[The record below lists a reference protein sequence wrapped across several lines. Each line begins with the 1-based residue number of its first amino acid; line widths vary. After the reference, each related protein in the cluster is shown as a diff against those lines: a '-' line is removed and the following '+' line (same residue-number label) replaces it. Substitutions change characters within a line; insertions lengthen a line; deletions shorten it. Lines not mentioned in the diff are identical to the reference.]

1 MKKSVSIVVGFQV
14 IIAALLQ
21 IAKIPRVKSSDYYFC
36 NMYSEYKIFQSR
48 FQLCKISFGFYVGR
62 LRCRHFKEMQNLC
75 QLPFITKDKC
85 GIHID
90 TNQDQITYYIKLTQ
104 IVAAVRTFKKI
115 DAVASNT
122 ASPYVIY
129 TVVRRNFPIW
139 FLPHSGQMKTSNL
152 LHSIGVT
159 FLVPLL
165 LLELKSLEF

>member
-115 DAVASNT
+115 DAMASNT
-122 ASPYVIY
+122 ALTSYCIFRY
-129 TVVRRNFPIW
+129 LCKNMFCYLTCENYLHRNKI
-139 FLPHSGQMKTSNL
+139 L
-152 LHSIGVT
+152 LYFMTLSHHHQ
-159 FLVPLL
+159 
-165 LLELKSLEF
+165 

>member
-21 IAKIPRVKSSDYYFC
+21 IAKIPRVMSSDYYFC

-85 GIHID
+85 GIHVD

-122 ASPYVIY
+122 VLTSYTYIY
-129 TVVRRNFPIW
+129 IQDFRYLCKNMFCYLTCENHLHRNKI
-139 FLPHSGQMKTSNL
+139 L
-152 LHSIGVT
+152 LYFMTLSHHHQ
-159 FLVPLL
+159 
-165 LLELKSLEF
+165 